1 MPQSR
6 QALTLEQEPF
16 LDVRCFACG
25 YSNGTLIHPHRHD
38 WHQLV
43 YATTGAMSVT
53 AARQSWMI
61 PPGKAVF
68 VPAGCGHSIRMW
80 GSVAMRSL
88 VFPRHHLP
96 DGDCRVISVTP
107 LLREL
112 ILRVVEMQALDSR
125 VAAHRRLRDL
135 VFDEM
140 NAAPVEPLTLPLP
153 EDPRAL
159 KVARRVLAHPAAEE
173 TLDMLARRHGAGR
186 RTLERI
192 FRAQTGMSF
201 GLWRQKARML
211 HSVRALS
218 AEKPVTEAAMDAGY
232 ASVSAYIAAFKK
244 TFGCTPGQL

>member
-6 QALTLEQEPF
+6 QALTLEQEPY

-25 YSNGTLIHPHRHD
+25 YSNGTSIQPHRHD

-88 VFPRHHLP
+88 VFPRYLTA
-96 DGDCRVISVTP
+96 GECRVISVTP

-135 VFDEM
+135 VLDEM
-140 NAAPVEPLTLPLP
+140 NAAPEEPLTLPLP
-153 EDPRAL
+153 EDARAL
-159 KVARRVLAHPAAEE
+159 KVARRVLAHPGGEE
-173 TLDMLARRHGAGR
+173 TLDDLARRYGAGR
-186 RTLERI
+186 RTLERL

-211 HSVRALS
+211 DSVRALS
-218 AEKPVTEAAMDAGY
+218 AEKPVTEAALDAGY

-244 TFGCTPGQL
+244 TFGCTPGQLS